1 MPATMRQVAAGA
13 AALALVTL
21 VVVTGVAYDQPAA
34 AAAEA
39 GVKESKKPTA
49 AEIKGLQGSVAKV
62 MKEERREG
70 EIARKAM
77 MDREQKELQLETA
90 EDGLQAM
97 AEGDTSSSMTL
108 ALKGSHQKTSD
119 QSIQELKDQIAAAT
133 ARATKAKAARKKLQ
147 SEPLKQLNQLA
158 HQQVVAH
165 EAAEKK
171 GKGDASKKTGAK
183 AVGKGV
189 RKAGAVGKADAKTDM
204 MKAVKG
210 QESVLASMDAELLAL
225 PKVRAALTQSLNA
238 KELKI
243 ADEVAKSLGA
253 QFNITGIDDAI
264 MAEVA
269 VAAAEKEQ
277 DMPLQADAVSPAL
290 NFTAPPLADALLTD
304 FEQAQKEVDI
314 DKNNQ

>member
-1 MPATMRQVAAGA
+1 MALGMRQVAAGA
-13 AALALVTL
+13 AAMALIALVGL
-21 VVVTGVAYDQPAA
+21 AGVYDRPAA
-34 AAAEA
+34 SAAEKRVMEGKHA
-39 GVKESKKPTA
+39 KKPTA

-133 ARATKAKAARKKLQ
+133 ARAKKAKAARKKLQ
-147 SEPLKQLNQLA
+147 SELLKQLNQLA

-165 EAAEKK
+165 EAAVKK
-171 GKGDASKKTGAK
+171 QGGAKKMASK
-183 AVGKGV
+183 AVGKGAS
-189 RKAGAVGKADAKTDM
+189 KTGAAGEADAKADM
-204 MKAVKG
+204 VKAVEG
-210 QESVLASMDAELLAL
+210 QESVLAGMDAQLLAL
-225 PKVRAALTQSLNA
+225 PKVRAALKQSLSA

-290 NFTAPPLADALLTD
+290 NFTAPPLADRVKMQLEPD
-304 FEQAQKEVDI
+304 YDPSW
-314 DKNNQ
+314 